1 MNAPGRRIKVRIND
15 EPRDL
20 PEGSVLSSLL
30 AELGLAK
37 RPGLA
42 VAINA
47 EVAPRANWDG
57 LRLGDG
63 DDILIIKASQGG

>member
-1 MNAPGRRIKVRIND
+1 VNAPGRRIRVRIND

-20 PEGSVLSSLL
+20 PEGAVLSSLL
-30 AELGLAK
+30 AELGLATQ
-37 RPGLA
+37 PGLA

-47 EVAPRANWDG
+47 AIAPRTDWDG